1 MTGVWPKRIVW
12 FAVLTLLAACPASL
26 PVSAGQQTPW
36 TVESVLRQLD
46 NEAKNFRSLTAAIE
60 YTKVTVV
67 VDDHST
73 ESGQIFVRHDDKM
86 RIEFT
91 QPDPRTILR
100 DGANLYLY
108 NPKINRVEEYDLGK
122 NKAMVDQFLL
132 LGFGTSGGALRKNY
146 VITLQDEETLDN
158 RKVILL
164 ELTPKD
170 EQVRKQ
176 VSKIDIWLDESN
188 WLPAQQKFLETGSGD
203 YFNIRYTSVVRNV
216 RLSDEKFKAD
226 WPKGV
231 TKVKPQA

>member
-1 MTGVWPKRIVW
+1 VAL
-12 FAVLTLLAACPASL
+12 AVLTFLAAYPASL
-26 PVSAGQQTPW
+26 PIRASQQNPW
-36 TVESVLRQLD
+36 TVDEVLRQLD
-46 NEAKNFRSLTAAIE
+46 REAKDFRSLSADIE

-73 ESGQIFVRHDDKM
+73 ENGQIFVRRDDKM

-100 DGANLYLY
+100 DGANLYLF
-108 NPKINRVEEYDLGK
+108 NPKINRVEEYDLGR

-132 LGFGTSGGALRKNY
+132 LGFGTPGATLKKNY
-146 VITLQDEETLDN
+146 VIILQDEETLDN

-170 EQVRKQ
+170 AEVQKQ
-176 VSKIDIWLDESN
+176 VSKIQIWLDEST

-203 YFNIRYTSVVRNV
+203 YLNIRYTKVVSNI
-216 RLSDEKFKAD
+216 RLTDERFKPN

-231 TKVKPQA
+231 TRIKPQG

>member
-1 MTGVWPKRIVW
+1 MLRAWPKRMLTL
-12 FAVLTLLAACPASL
+12 AVLAISAVSPAALSIQAS
-26 PVSAGQQTPW
+26 QQNPW
-36 TVESVLRQLD
+36 TVDAVLRQLD
-46 NEAKNFRSLTAAIE
+46 AEAKNFRSLSADIE

-73 ESGQIFVRHDDKM
+73 ENGQIFVRHDDKM

-100 DGANLYLY
+100 DGANLYLF

-132 LGFGTSGGALRKNY
+132 LGFGTPGSTLKKNY
-146 VITLQDEETLDN
+146 AITLQDEESLDN
-158 RKVILL
+158 RKVIVL

-170 EQVRKQ
+170 DRVQKQ
-176 VSKIDIWLDESN
+176 VSKIQIWLDEST
-188 WLPAQQKFLETGSGD
+188 WLPAQQKFLEAGSGD
-203 YFNIRYTSVVRNV
+203 YLNIRYTKVVSNV
-216 RLSDEKFKAD
+216 RLPDERFKPN

-231 TKVKPQA
+231 TRIKPQD

>member
-1 MTGVWPKRIVW
+1 LLGFLPKRLAAL
-12 FAVLTLLAACPASL
+12 AVVMFLAACPASL
-26 PVSAGQQTPW
+26 PTRAGQQTPW
-36 TVESVLRQLD
+36 TVNEVLRQLD
-46 NEAKNFRSLTAAIE
+46 NEAKNFRSLSAAIE

-73 ESGQIFVRHDDKM
+73 ETGQIFVRHDDKM

-100 DGANLYLY
+100 DGANLYLF

-122 NKAMVDQFLL
+122 KKAMVDQFLL
-132 LGFGTSGGALRKNY
+132 LGFGTSGASLRKSFA
-146 VITLQDEETLDN
+146 ITLQDEETLDS

-170 EQVRKQ
+170 EEVQKQ
-176 VSKIDIWLDESN
+176 VSKIQIWLDEST

-203 YFNIRYTSVVRNV
+203 YLNIRYTSVVRNV
-216 RLSDEKFKAD
+216 RLPDERFKQD
-226 WPKGV
+226 WPKNV
-231 TKVKPQA
+231 TRVKPQD

>member
-1 MTGVWPKRIVW
+1 MVAL
-12 FAVLTLLAACPASL
+12 AVLTFLAACPASL
-26 PVSAGQQTPW
+26 PVRASQQSPW
-36 TVESVLRQLD
+36 TVDEVLRQLD
-46 NEAKNFRSLTAAIE
+46 REAKDFRSLSADIE

-73 ESGQIFVRHDDKM
+73 ENGQIFVRRDDKM

-100 DGANLYLY
+100 DGANLYLF
-108 NPKINRVEEYDLGK
+108 NPKINRVEEYDLGR

-132 LGFGTSGGALRKNY
+132 LGFGTPGASLKKNY
-146 VITLQDEETLDN
+146 IITLQDEETLDN

-170 EQVRKQ
+170 DDVQRQ
-176 VSKIDIWLDESN
+176 VSKIQIWLDEST

-203 YFNIRYTSVVRNV
+203 YLNIRYTKVVSNI
-216 RLSDEKFKAD
+216 RLADERFKPI

-231 TKVKPQA
+231 TRIKPQG